1 MIVASLLG
9 ATNFARMRSGY
20 GCMNSA
26 ADVEITDHRH
36 FSRATRANQIVEDL
50 VDDRFVE
57 SALIAKGPK
66 IEFQR
71 F

>member
-1 MIVASLLG
+1 
-9 ATNFARMRSGY
+9 
-20 GCMNSA
+20 MNSA
-26 ADVEITDHRH
+26 ADVEIADHRH
-36 FSRATRANQIVEDL
+36 FTRVTRRHQIVEDL

-57 SALIAKGPK
+57 SALIAKRPK